1 MVRNHSAVRES
12 RYARR
17 GHLRCTAGY
26 LDLAALV
33 DVGGGAGGAAIFT
46 NAIGVPAC
54 SATGVAMGSR
64 KHLNGLS
71 GYDAAPSGR
80 LVTNIAGDHAA
91 APVEATCPTDMP
103 DHDTTPFVCDS

>member
-1 MVRNHSAVRES
+1 MVRNHSAVREF
-12 RYARR
+12 RYARP

-54 SATGVAMGSR
+54 SANR
-64 KHLNGLS
+64 S
-71 GYDAAPSGR
+71 GHGF
-80 LVTNIAGDHAA
+80 T
-91 APVEATCPTDMP
+91 E
-103 DHDTTPFVCDS
+103 TPEWSERV